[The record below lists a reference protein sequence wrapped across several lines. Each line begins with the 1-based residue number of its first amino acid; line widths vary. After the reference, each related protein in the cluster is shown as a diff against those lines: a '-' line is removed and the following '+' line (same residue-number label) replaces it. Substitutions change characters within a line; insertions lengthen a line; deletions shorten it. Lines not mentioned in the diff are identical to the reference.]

1 MASTFTPN
9 IQLNEPARNDDVGT
23 WDTPVNSNMTLIDLV
38 AGGIATIPLNNSPVV
53 LSAAQFQASTI
64 TFNSTLTGSVA
75 ITFPTSFTKP
85 YTVGHLCTGSSAFVI
100 TLGTTATGGQVI
112 CCPPGEFIECF
123 NDGANLKFKN
133 LGRIGAYWDYAGSS
147 VPAWVSGC
155 TVLPYLNCD
164 GTTFSGTIYPTLA
177 AMIGTTLPDSRG
189 RARFTMNQGTSRIT
203 STSVGGAGPD
213 GNSLF
218 STGGDQLAQAH
229 SHSITDPGHNH
240 SFNNNPVWTG
250 QTTGNGGS
258 GNAAPAGVQQTT
270 IASNVTGIS
279 VNTALSGAGQ
289 NMPPTYIGGLTLIRA
304 G

>member
-38 AGGIATIPLNNSPVV
+38 VGGIATIALNNSPVV

-147 VPAWVSGC
+147 IPAWVSGC
-155 TVLPYLNCD
+155 TVPPYLNCD
-164 GTTFSGTIYPTLA
+164 GTTFSGTTYPTLA
-177 AMIGTTLPDSRG
+177 VIFGGTTLPDGRG
-189 RARFTMNQGTSRIT
+189 RTRFTLNQTIGRIT
-203 STSVGGAGPD
+203 SSQSGLD
-213 GNSLF
+213 GNTLF
-218 STGGDQLAQAH
+218 ASGGDQLAQAH

-240 SFNNNPVWTG
+240 SFNNNPVFTG
-250 QTTGNGGS
+250 QTSGNSGS
-258 GNAAPAGVQQTT
+258 GGAAPGGVQQTT
-270 IASNVTGIS
+270 ILSNTTGIS
-279 VNTALSGAGQ
+279 VNTALSGTGQ
-289 NMPPTYIGGLTLIRA
+289 NIPPAYVGGLTLVRA